1 MGVEI
6 QLFEVGTYRPD
17 FCLWGWMKTKSTK
30 NVNIVDEL
38 VARIMNSPALLK
50 QERQDDLRTATRT
63 VVKRFAKCI
72 ELDGVS
78 FEHLL

>member
-6 QLFEVGTYRPD
+6 QLFEVGSYRPD

-30 NVNIVDEL
+30 KVNIIDEL
-38 VARIMNSPALLK
+38 VARIMDSAALIQ
-50 QERQDDLRTATRT
+50 QERQDDLRRATHT

-72 ELDGVS
+72 AVDGVS
-78 FEHLL
+78 LEHLL